1 MLYVKIQQATEVVPG
16 PAQAPKMESFAAAI
30 NSFKALEICGVL
42 AKLPDN
48 FSIDVATPH
57 FQARDVSS
65 STKKFLDK

>member
-1 MLYVKIQQATEVVPG
+1 MLYVKIEQATEVVPG
-16 PAQAPKMESFAAAI
+16 PAQTPEMESLAAAI
-30 NSFKALEICGVL
+30 NGFKALEIFGLL
-42 AKLPDN
+42 AKLRDN

>member
-1 MLYVKIQQATEVVPG
+1 MFYVKIEQATEVVPG
-16 PAQAPKMESFAAAI
+16 PAQAPEMESFAAAI
-30 NSFKALEICGVL
+30 NGYKALEIYGVS